1 MEGDPARAHDRPM
14 ETVNDN
20 QPPTGTAPPYRRPP
34 RLTRSTSDKVVGGL
48 AGGLG
53 TYFGVDPVVFRI
65 AFVVLTLAGGS
76 GILLYLLGW
85 AVIPDDHGGAAL
97 SRFGRERNQKL
108 LAAVLIGGAILILTD
123 QLTSRHNGDVPIGLV
138 LVGIGALVL
147 WARRDDHGD
156 LPPGGGLPP
165 DPPRP
170 SGGPSYEPP
179 APYAPP
185 PPPAPMGQLAPT
197 EPPTT
202 GPSEPPTTEP
212 AEPAQPGGP
221 VDPAASAEP
230 TLSFAAPTRTMAPP
244 PRPVAPPKPRK
255 PRSVLV
261 PVTLSLLAILA
272 GGLALAHV
280 SATTGVAL
288 ALLLTG
294 AALMVGAWRGRAKW
308 LTPVGVLLSL
318 ALAVVSIL
326 DVPVRGGTGDIAYRP
341 RTVDEVRSPYR
352 LAAGQL
358 VVDLS
363 AVDLTGRDLTVVAS
377 VAAGDLQVI
386 VPANATV
393 DVDAHVGAGNLRLLG
408 RPGDDG
414 LDVGRQLTEPGS
426 TDGGH
431 LVLRA
436 RTGFGSVEV
445 RRAQA

>member
-1 MEGDPARAHDRPM
+1 MEASAAPAHDRPM
-14 ETVNDN
+14 ETVNEN
-20 QPPTGTAPPYRRPP
+20 QPPTDTAPPYRRPP

-76 GILLYLLGW
+76 GVLLYLLGW

-97 SRFGRERNQKL
+97 TRFGRERNQKL
-108 LAAVLIGGAILILTD
+108 LAAVLIGGAILILSD
-123 QLTSRHNGDVPIGLV
+123 QLTSRHNGDIPVGLV

-147 WARRDDHGD
+147 WARRDSGDD
-156 LPPGGGLPP
+156 LPPGGLPP
-165 DPPRP
+165 VQ
-170 SGGPSYEPP
+170 PP

-185 PPPAPMGQLAPT
+185 PPPAPVGELDPTERADPGAGPT
-197 EPPTT
+197 EPAA
-202 GPSEPPTTEP
+202 P
-212 AEPAQPGGP
+212 AAPGGP
-221 VDPAASAEP
+221 ADPADP
-230 TLSFAAPTRTMAPP
+230 TLSFAAPTPVAP
-244 PRPVAPPKPRK
+244 PRPGATPKPRK

-272 GGLALAHV
+272 GGLALVHV
-280 SATTGVAL
+280 PATTGVAL

-308 LTPVGVLLSL
+308 LIPVGLLLSL

-326 DVPVRGGTGDIAYRP
+326 DVPVRGGTGDIAFHP
-341 RTVDEVRSPYR
+341 LTVDEVRSPYR

-363 AVDLTGRDLTVVAS
+363 AVDLHGGDLTVVAS

-386 VPANATV
+386 VPRGATV
-393 DVDAHVGAGNLRLLG
+393 DVDAHVGAGNLDLLG
-408 RPGDDG
+408 RRSDG
-414 LDVGRQLTEPGS
+414 LDVGRQASDPGA
-426 TDGGH
+426 TDAGR